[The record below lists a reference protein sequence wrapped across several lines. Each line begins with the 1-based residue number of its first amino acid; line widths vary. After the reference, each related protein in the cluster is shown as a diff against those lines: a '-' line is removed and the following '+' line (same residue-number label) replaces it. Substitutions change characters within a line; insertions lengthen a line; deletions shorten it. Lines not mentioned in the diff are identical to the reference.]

1 MDKNSNLQCIDVARA
16 ALGEPAKPAG
26 QRPEVNE
33 AWFVCNQHEDDHP
46 SLKVNT
52 LKNAWMDGPCNASG
66 NAWELAGFLQ
76 AKSYQ
81 WESYTEADRK
91 EISEWLRARGL
102 LGELP
107 EKVNRA
113 RPRKVVAYPVLR
125 EFIYRVWETGAAVAK
140 RVRYNT
146 QQKQNRF
153 AWFHSEETAGGAGEW
168 KAGLPQAIRLPLYLG
183 MPAPKDGATFLR
195 YSTRFNEATEI
206 YLTEGEHD
214 ADACAD
220 IGLGA
225 VTGGG
230 TSSLEIL
237 RRNVSWFRDRNVVIL
252 AHADAAGLRFA
263 EQAAVLLD
271 SAATSIRIVKLA
283 ECWPM
288 PIKDLGD
295 AVEGM
300 NAGGYSAETIHVALQ
315 IARNRAPAWKAAT
328 GAEVLDAVYNYIRR
342 FTKVTEAQARACTLW
357 VAAAF
362 IYQRWDFTS
371 YLHIYSA
378 ERGEGKSTLVNVLAA
393 LLGGLNVLIRPTLPA
408 LYTDLEEHPGRVQCM
423 DEIDKMFCG
432 KREYDGPIL
441 AYLTA
446 GFQRHRKVLRVQI
459 AKGVRRNEEFETF
472 CPKILAGRY
481 EETLDDPTR
490 DRCIPIRMEMAIWA
504 DRVKRWVF
512 KFHLSEGEE
521 IGAKLEVWCQSIAEK
536 AAKIDVWATTEVG
549 QRVIDIWE
557 PLLAIAE
564 LASED
569 WLEHAKASILDLHT
583 GPRGQHDSRGMKLLK
598 AILTVK
604 DSRPDSEG
612 IFSSGLATAL
622 PEINEEYR
630 EFGKGQKPISATQIA
645 RILAPYEIKPARI
658 TIDGQ
663 QDRGYL
669 WSQFADAWC
678 RYTPNQDTL
687 RHFDKKEVSYDKSL
701 FNEADTKI
709 KDTKT
714 DDSNPIGM
722 TQATQ
727 AKTTAKWFRLSELR
741 VMRGP
746 GPRISILGPGGVQDM
761 PSLGTGRPGRLIT
774 ERGHET
780 CALDTGCF
788 ETGLGRMSG
797 MEQAHVSMTGVERRG
812 K

>member
-1 MDKNSNLQCIDVARA
+1 MNRKSELKCIDVARA
-16 ALGEPAKPAG
+16 ALGEPTKPTG

-33 AWFVCNQHEDDHP
+33 AWFLCNQHQDEHA

-76 AKSYQ
+76 GKGYQ
-81 WESYTEADRK
+81 WESYSEADRK
-91 EISEWLRARGL
+91 GISEWLRAHKL

-125 EFIYRVWETGAAVAK
+125 EFIYRHWDTGEGVAK
-140 RVRYNT
+140 RVRFGAPE
-146 QQKQNRF
+146 KQNRF
-153 AWFHSEETAGGAGEW
+153 AWFHSEKIAGGGGEW
-168 KAGLPQAIRLPLYLG
+168 KPGYANINSLPLYLG
-183 MPAPKDGATFLR
+183 APAPKDEETFLC
-195 YSTRFNEATEI
+195 YAARFEEATEI

-214 ADACAD
+214 ADAGAE
-220 IGLGA
+220 IGLAA

-237 RRNVSWFRDRNVVIL
+237 RRNAQWFRDRNVVIL

-288 PIKDLGD
+288 PVKDLAD
-295 AVEGM
+295 VVEGM
-300 NAGGYSAETIHVALQ
+300 SAGGYSAETIHEALHVA
-315 IARNRAPAWKAAT
+315 RDRAPAWKAAT
-328 GAEVLDAVYNYIRR
+328 GSEALDAVYNYIRR
-342 FTKVTEAQARACTLW
+342 FTKVSEGQARACTLW

-362 IYQRWDFTS
+362 VYQKWDFTS

-393 LLGGLNVLIRPTLPA
+393 LLGGLNVLIRPSLAA
-408 LYTDLEEHPGRVQCM
+408 LFTDLDENPGVPQLL

-432 KREYDGPIL
+432 KREYDAPIL

-446 GFQRHRKVLRVQI
+446 GFQRGRKVPRVQLGK
-459 AKGVRRNEEFETF
+459 ASRRNEQFETF
-472 CPKILAGRY
+472 CPKVLAGRY
-481 EETLDDPTR
+481 EQTLDDPTR
-490 DRCIPIRMEMAIWA
+490 DRCIPIRMEMAVWA

-512 KFHLSEGEE
+512 KFHLSEGQE
-521 IGAKLEVWCQSIAEK
+521 IGAKLQVWCQSIAEE
-536 AAKIDVWATTEVG
+536 AVKIDVWATTEVG

-557 PLLAIAE
+557 PLLTIAE
-564 LASED
+564 LTGED

-612 IFSSGLATAL
+612 IFSSELATAL
-622 PEINEEYR
+622 PGINEEWR
-630 EFGKGQKPISATQIA
+630 EYGKGQKPVSATQIA

-658 TIDGQ
+658 TIDRQ

-669 WSQFADAWC
+669 WSQFADAWS

-687 RHFDKKEVSYDKSL
+687 RHFNKKEVSYDKSL

-714 DDSNPIGM
+714 DDSVPHAM
-722 TQATQ
+722 TQ

-741 VMRGP
+741 
-746 GPRISILGPGGVQDM
+746 
-761 PSLGTGRPGRLIT
+761 
-774 ERGHET
+774 
-780 CALDTGCF
+780 
-788 ETGLGRMSG
+788 
-797 MEQAHVSMTGVERRG
+797 
-812 K
+812 